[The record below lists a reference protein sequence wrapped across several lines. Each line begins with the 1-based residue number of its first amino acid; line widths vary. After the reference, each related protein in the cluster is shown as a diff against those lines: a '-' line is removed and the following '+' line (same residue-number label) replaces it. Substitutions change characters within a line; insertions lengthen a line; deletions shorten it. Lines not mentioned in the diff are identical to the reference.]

1 MFIGSFAMLA
11 SWLDMA
17 DLQSRRVNQSGAITK
32 DLAEE
37 CQSYKQ
43 ARKAQPCKFPGCT
56 IAPPCF
62 HLEYWLVFCNATF
75 SQASCFS
82 SPFYTLL
89 FSIIFPWH
97 YFYLDIFFFFGL
109 LYLFLSIVCSQLLVS
124 FFCNFHDYSLLFQ
137 FFSFALL
144 LHFHFFILYF
154 NTSCFIFSVLA
165 TLLSF
170 AYLFH
175 MITFSPMFFIL
186 LLGFSFK

>member
-1 MFIGSFAMLA
+1 MLA

-17 DLQSRRVNQSGAITK
+17 DLQSGRVNQSGAITK

-43 ARKAQPCKFPGCT
+43 ARKAQACKFPGCT
-56 IAPPCF
+56 IAPLCF

-75 SQASCFS
+75 SQASCLS

-89 FSIIFPWH
+89 FSIIFPLH
-97 YFYLDIFFFFGL
+97 YFYSVIFFLFWTFIFIPFDCL
-109 LYLFLSIVCSQLLVS
+109 LSVACF

-137 FFSFALL
+137 FFFFALL
-144 LHFHFFILYF
+144 LHFHFFLFF
-154 NTSCFIFSVLA
+154 NTSCLIFSVLA

-170 AYLFH
+170 PYLFH
-175 MITFSPMFFIL
+175 MITFSPMFYIL

>member
-1 MFIGSFAMLA
+1 MLA

-17 DLQSRRVNQSGAITK
+17 DLQSGRVNQSGAITK

-43 ARKAQPCKFPGCT
+43 ARKAQACKFPGCT
-56 IAPPCF
+56 IAQLCF

-75 SQASCFS
+75 SQASCSS

-89 FSIIFPWH
+89 FSIIFPLH
-97 YFYLDIFFFFGL
+97 YFYSVIWGGGILHLFGGGV
-109 LYLFLSIVCSQLLVS
+109 YLFLSIACSQLLAS
-124 FFCNFHDYSLLFQ
+124 FFVTFMITLYFSIFSLL
-137 FFSFALL
+137 SFYT
-144 LHFHFFILYF
+144 FIFFILYF
-154 NTSCFIFSVLA
+154 NPSCFIFSVLA

-175 MITFSPMFFIL
+175 MITFSPMLFIL
-186 LLGFSFK
+186 LLGDSFK